1 MINFSEKIALLKTEK
16 AKKWIYIICG
26 IALAFWLGFRIFVL
40 ITEHKQQ
47 VFNISRDIQNN
58 GTPVWV
64 MKVENK
70 SDVLREP
77 ITVKNN
83 RALVASGRVGLFRA
97 GEKVGSGEIVSVSS
111 SIDIDS
117 GMYVV
122 KMKGVDD
129 GLQYVEY
136 RRNGYFIPVY
146 AIVKDGVYVVE
157 NGYAK
162 YREVIIARQDADFA
176 LITQGLDDGDI
187 VILSSV
193 SENEKVQEQIKK

>member
-1 MINFSEKIALLKTEK
+1 MGLKSILESRGDVFMDFGKDRVYEAWKVIKNGYCKILLINLTEDTYYPILVND
-16 AKKWIYIICG
+16 AEWYQHPPLFLSAFCQWFINNNYIHPDDIKQFNS
-26 IALAFWLGFRIFVL
+26 FWYDHQG
-40 ITEHKQQ
+40 
-47 VFNISRDIQNN
+47 
-58 GTPVWV
+58 
-64 MKVENK
+64 
-70 SDVLREP
+70 
-77 ITVKNN
+77 
-83 RALVASGRVGLFRA
+83 
-97 GEKVGSGEIVSVSS
+97 
-111 SIDIDS
+111 
-117 GMYVV
+117 
-122 KMKGVDD
+122 
-129 GLQYVEY
+129 YVEY